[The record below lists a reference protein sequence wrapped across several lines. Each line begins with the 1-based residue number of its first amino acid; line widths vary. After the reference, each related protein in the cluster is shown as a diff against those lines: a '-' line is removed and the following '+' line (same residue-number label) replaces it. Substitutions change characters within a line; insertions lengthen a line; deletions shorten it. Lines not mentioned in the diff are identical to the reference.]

1 MGKDQP
7 KIYLLV
13 GSMDAA
19 QEWAEEHNFS
29 PDRWHRVNSKHHLA
43 GVLGPNRLKGSL
55 WEFVYLPDWRTVIDK
70 IDLDEFVKM
79 AVDRGF
85 HSPQDYHFSERLD
98 PPPPRNRPHDKVERA
113 LSAFITE
120 VEAGC
125 IEEMGVTL
133 EQHVQNAY
141 IAEGQTDFSLRVC
154 RGLVLARVVLE
165 DRAFALDP
173 VRREPVDA

>member
-1 MGKDQP
+1 MG
-7 KIYLLV
+7 
-13 GSMDAA
+13 
-19 QEWAEEHNFS
+19 E
-29 PDRWHRVNSKHHLA
+29 
-43 GVLGPNRLKGSL
+43 GP
-55 WEFVYLPDWRTVIDK
+55 
-70 IDLDEFVKM
+70 
-79 AVDRGF
+79 
-85 HSPQDYHFSERLD
+85 
-98 PPPPRNRPHDKVERA
+98 NRPHDKVERA